1 MKKTIAAIAAIASL
15 LFVVGC
21 ASNPPQDN
29 NDQTRENAEK
39 AYNELDNE

>member
-1 MKKTIAAIAAIASL
+1 MKKTIATIATIATL

-29 NDQTRENAEK
+29 TDQTRDNAKK

>member
-1 MKKTIAAIAAIASL
+1 MKKTLSAIATIVTL

-29 NDQTRENAEK
+29 TDQTRENAEK
-39 AYNELDNE
+39 AYNEVDAE